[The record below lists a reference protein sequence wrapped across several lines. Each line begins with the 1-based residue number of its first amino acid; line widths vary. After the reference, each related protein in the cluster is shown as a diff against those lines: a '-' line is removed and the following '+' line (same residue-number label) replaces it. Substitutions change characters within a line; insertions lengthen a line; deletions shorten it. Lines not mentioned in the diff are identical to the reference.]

1 MADAVVLNKA
11 NPLSPAEDYNFLR
24 REGIKHIEKLS
35 GNIWTDYNTHDPGIT
50 LLEALCYAITD
61 LTYRTKFEMNDLLAP
76 ANLNSN
82 SWKNIFYTAR
92 QILPCNP
99 VTLNDFRKIIIDIV
113 GVRNAWITISKDCEV
128 PVYINYINVEQ
139 SLAKWAD
146 ANYILTEE
154 LKNDINLLPLCP
166 GTHSVKTSL
175 GFAPVG
181 DKSKIIELNGL
192 YKIIIEFEEDVIEKK
207 HKEDVRQKVLHQLH
221 RHRSLCEDYLS
232 VTAAEYKNF
241 NLATEVVLKEDADAD
256 MVLAQI
262 CFRIQKY
269 FTPNHKFY
277 SLEELLEKGNYA
289 EDIFEGPFLKHGF
302 ILDSELE
309 KTDFFR
315 DMHLS
320 DIINQVANIDGIIA
334 ISKFKVNDN
343 LLPNDT
349 TTTTDEPPFDKDDPC
364 SNEQYFDEWIAGMK
378 NDTLIGR
385 LNIIDLA
392 EQVNA
397 ADKKGIAPIKDYIAP
412 VKLFK
417 SGNRVIIN
425 ADRFTKLLKDLK
437 ALDRNNKL
445 QAHSID
451 FPVPTGENMELQDF
465 YPVQYSLPQTYKVG
479 EDGLPMKEG
488 NSRLVQ
494 ALQLKGYLAVFE
506 QLFVNYLARLNNIN
520 QIFSFNE
527 IQVTDFVTK
536 IIDKDDSVPSGL
548 KEKIAGYL
556 HIYVDSK
563 QYIDDVQHITESK
576 TVFESRRNK
585 TLDHLLARF
594 SEHFL
599 QYDLMMKYLYPK
611 DYLTRVIKNK
621 TDFLADYL
629 CISNNRAKAYNYKL
643 KEEGEDF
650 PGDKDEELISH
661 NISGLE
667 QRICRLI
674 GLADCTR
681 KNIAPDNLF
690 FEYTDPAKTKGKI
703 RLYEDYEK
711 KQLLLETVEI
721 ELKCQDTIMH
731 CFIESGCCNDNFIK
745 FPEHHTHAR
754 RKKHHNNEFSFI
766 LIDHNGKTLATS
778 LSYTNVNERDTALE
792 KTKKSIQL
800 ICHTEGLHII
810 EHILLRPKGDDAIEE
825 DDKAGTVIKTVAY
838 QLLDVCLDNCD
849 LNINSDNPAVE
860 ILYKFD
866 ITVLPPKDCIDGKRW
881 TIQLKKITGN
891 MVIFQETFKEYE
903 QAAAFISTIREY
915 GSENINFKVFKNDDD
930 TTLCFFRLFDENEKL
945 IVESETCYKTGSS
958 NVIFKKN
965 KVSQDTKINPC
976 NPAAGLD
983 DVWKEINNLKA
994 FLAFELDLYC
1004 CEDTCD
1010 NNEDPYSFRISF
1022 VLPCWPKRFRDKG
1035 FRRLVEQTIQSE
1047 TPAHIQAK
1055 VYWLGVEQMRLYEDS
1070 YFEWIIEMAV
1080 NDVPD
1085 ITIANDFITTIMQL
1099 KNCDEYCEDAATN

>member
-61 LTYRTKFEMNDLLAP
+61 LTYRTKFDIKDLLAP
-76 ANLNSN
+76 ANLTSD

-99 VTLNDFRKIIIDIV
+99 VTLNDFRKIMIDIV

-139 SLAKWAD
+139 SLTKWAD

-154 LKNDINLLPLCP
+154 LKNDINLLPLCE
-166 GTHSVKTSL
+166 GTHSIKTRL

-207 HKEDVRQKVLHQLH
+207 HNEDVRQKVLHQLH

-232 VTAAEYKNF
+232 VTAAEYKDF
-241 NLATEVVLKEDADAD
+241 NLAMEVVLKEDADAD

-289 EDIFEGPFLKHGF
+289 EDIFEGPFLRHGF
-302 ILDSELE
+302 ILDAELE

-315 DMHLS
+315 DMRLS
-320 DIINQVANIDGIIA
+320 DIINQVADIDGIIA
-334 ISKFKVNDN
+334 LSKFKVNDN
-343 LLPNDT
+343 LFPDDT
-349 TTTTDEPPFDKDDPC
+349 TTTADEPPFDKDDPC

-378 NDTLIGR
+378 NDKLIGR
-385 LNIIDLA
+385 LNIVDLA

-425 ADRFTKLLKDLK
+425 VDRFTKLLKDLK

-445 QAHSID
+445 QGHSID
-451 FPVPTGENMELQDF
+451 FPVPAGENMELQDF

-527 IQVTDFVTK
+527 IQVTDFITK

-563 QYIDDVQHITESK
+563 RYIDEVQNITGSK
-576 TVFESRRNK
+576 TLFESRRSK

-594 SEHFL
+594 SEQF
-599 QYDLMMKYLYPK
+599 QEYDLMMKYLYPK

-621 TDFLADYL
+621 TDFLADYP
-629 CISNNRAKAYNYKL
+629 CIGSNRAKAYNYKL

-667 QRICRLI
+667 QRIGRLI

-690 FEYTDPAKTKGKI
+690 FIVTDTAKQKGRI
-703 RLYEDYEK
+703 RLYKTSEKTEDN
-711 KQLLLETVEI
+711 LLLESVEI
-721 ELKCQDTIMH
+721 DIKCEDSIMH
-731 CFIESGCCNDNFIK
+731 CFIESACCGNNFIS
-745 FPEHHTHAR
+745 FPEHKTPAR
-754 RKKHHNNEFSFI
+754 RLRNHANGFSFI
-766 LIDHNGKTLATS
+766 LVNDKGETIAVSKK
-778 LSYTNVNERDTALE
+778 YTTHDAREAALKMVKE
-792 KTKKSIQL
+792 IMQMV
-800 ICHTEGLHII
+800 CHTEGLHMI
-810 EHILLRPKGDDAIEE
+810 EHILLRPRGDNEVENETGNIIPKLSYE
-825 DDKAGTVIKTVAY
+825 
-838 QLLDVCLDNCD
+838 LLDVCLDKCD
-849 LNINSDNPAVE
+849 LNVGSNNPPLQV
-860 ILYKFD
+860 LYKFD
-866 ITVLPPKDCIDGKRW
+866 ISVLKTEDCIDNKRW
-881 TIQLKKITGN
+881 LVQFRKTTDSII
-891 MVIFQETFKEYE
+891 IFKATFKEYE

-930 TTLCFFRLFDENEKL
+930 NTLCFFRLFDENDKL
-945 IVESETCYKTGSS
+945 IIESETCYKTGSS

-976 NPAAGLD
+976 NPAVGLD

-1004 CEDTCD
+1004 CEDPCD

-1022 VLPCWPKRFRDKG
+1022 VLPCWPKRFKDKG
-1035 FRRLVEQTIQSE
+1035 FRRLVKQTIQSE

-1055 VYWLGVEQMRLYEDS
+1055 VYWLGVEQMRLYEET

-1085 ITIANDFITTIMQL
+1085 ITIANDFITTVKEL
-1099 KNCDEYCEDAATN
+1099 KNCDEHCAEDAIN